1 MHAHVG
7 GRCHMQAI
15 GLYLE
20 RLGPFFGLLFMTSVI
35 ALGILLVATFAV
47 QLVRSYSHSRHAHA

>member
-1 MHAHVG
+1 
-7 GRCHMQAI
+7 MQAI

-47 QLVRSYSHSRHAHA
+47 QLVRSYNHSRHAHA